1 MKVIHVLGSAKFG
14 GIEKIVFE
22 LASIQIKSGLE
33 VELLFIFET
42 GAGEF
47 FSKFTEL
54 GIKIHLPAFQNGFDF
69 SLRKINAVKAI
80 LKEKDIIHFHTFN
93 PALSIA
99 LVGRKNAK
107 IVYTEHGVFGYG
119 RPAKWTDVFIHFA
132 KKQFLKEI
140 VDLIIY
146 NSNYTQT
153 EAEKKYGYL
162 KTRST
167 VIYNG
172 MPTTANLPQITN
184 DEIQLKNSL
193 EKKFV
198 IGTTSRFAG
207 VKRIEKLIHAF
218 VQFSSTNK
226 NVRLLLVGDGP
237 QRDYFEALIS
247 KLKIEEDVILTGY
260 KPNVGSFQ
268 AMMDVCVVP
277 SFKESFGMVAI
288 ECLSLGKP
296 VIVFQDGGGIIEIV
310 QPIAPDD
317 VVANDNELC
326 NRLQFYYDNPD
337 ILHEKSKDRII
348 RAMEFD
354 ITLMHQ
360 KILQRYQELGEP
372 VDS

>member
-1 MKVIHVLGSAKFG
+1 M
-14 GIEKIVFE
+14 
-22 LASIQIKSGLE
+22 
-33 VELLFIFET
+33 
-42 GAGEF
+42 
-47 FSKFTEL
+47 
-54 GIKIHLPAFQNGFDF
+54 
-69 SLRKINAVKAI
+69 
-80 LKEKDIIHFHTFN
+80 
-93 PALSIA
+93 
-99 LVGRKNAK
+99 
-107 IVYTEHGVFGYG
+107 
-119 RPAKWTDVFIHFA
+119 
-132 KKQFLKEI
+132 
-140 VDLIIY
+140 
-146 NSNYTQT
+146 
-153 EAEKKYGYL
+153 
-162 KTRST
+162 
-167 VIYNG
+167 
-172 MPTTANLPQITN
+172 
-184 DEIQLKNSL
+184 
-193 EKKFV
+193 
-198 IGTTSRFAG
+198 
-207 VKRIEKLIHAF
+207 
-218 VQFSSTNK
+218 QFSSTNK